1 MSALLQV
8 WEQFICRACGLIY
21 DEELGDP
28 DSGLAPGTRFEDIP
42 DDWECP
48 LCGVTKID
56 FEPFV
61 QREIAPSCAPIGA
74 TQAPGIVVVGAGL
87 AGWAAVEAIRALDTE
102 TPITLISACA
112 GNLYHKPELSVALS
126 RGITAAAMVRETAI
140 DAAKRLA
147 VKLYTETFVVG
158 LATGLHQLRTTR
170 GTLKYTKLILAQ
182 GAKPI
187 LPPEFPPHL
196 CWRVNDLAGWSG
208 LQLQLA
214 RKPQRI
220 AIVGAG
226 MIGCEMAEDFAKAGH
241 RVTLID
247 RQPLPLGGLLPVQAA
262 ERLKVK
268 QAQCGIT
275 YIGRA
280 QVEKIIDLGDGV
292 KSITT
297 LCGKVVEIDHIVV
310 AIGLATESRLA
321 RIAGLEFDRGIKVNP
336 ASLQTS
342 SPDVFALGDCVS
354 MDGMACR
361 FIEPIAKQAKV
372 IAHLIVGVPGDAYV
386 HSQPVI
392 RLKTRSLP
400 IEIHGAPCH
409 GGEWVVVEEDVNYLV
424 MHQLVNG
431 KPGSL
436 LRVGSNKG
444 SLANFSEG
452 ATQ

>member
-1 MSALLQV
+1 MSALVQA
-8 WEQFICRACGLIY
+8 WKQFICRACGLIY

-48 LCGVTKID
+48 LCGVTKVD

-61 QREIAPSCAPIGA
+61 QREAAPSCTPVGP
-74 TQAPGIVVVGAGL
+74 TQEPGIVVVGAGL
-87 AGWAAVEAIRALDTE
+87 AGWAAVEAIRALDAE
-102 TPITLISACA
+102 TPITLVSACV

-126 RGITAAAMVRETAI
+126 RGITADAIVRESAN
-140 DAAKRLA
+140 DAAKRLG

-158 LATGLHQLRTTR
+158 LATGSHQLRTTR

-196 CWRVNDLAGWSG
+196 CWRVNDLTGWSG
-208 LQLQLA
+208 LQSQLA
-214 RKPQRI
+214 EQPQRI

-241 RVTLID
+241 CVTLID
-247 RQPLPLGGLLPVQAA
+247 RQSLPLGGLLPKQAA
-262 ERLKVK
+262 ERLKGNQAKCGIDYIGGVQVNAITHLGNGVK
-268 QAQCGIT
+268 QIKT
-275 YIGRA
+275 TW
-280 QVEKIIDLGDGV
+280 
-292 KSITT
+292 SIT
-297 LCGKVVEIDHIVV
+297 VEVDHIVV

-321 RIAGLEFDRGIKVNP
+321 RIAGLEFERGIKVN
-336 ASLQTS
+336 SRTLQTS

-354 MDGMACR
+354 LDGMACR

-372 IAHLIVGVPGDAYV
+372 IAHLALGVPGYSYV
-386 HSQPVI
+386 HAQPII

-400 IEIHGAPCH
+400 IEIHGAPCQE
-409 GGEWVVVEEDVNYLV
+409 GEWVVVEEDAHYLV
-424 MHQLVNG
+424 MQQLVDG
-431 KPGSL
+431 KAGSL
-436 LRVGSNKG
+436 LRVGSKKT
-444 SLANFSEG
+444 A
-452 ATQ
+452 